1 VTFQFLFYFLIL
13 AHLMPEHLENA
24 IVNND
29 YHYVEQRLNQ
39 FDPVPAN
46 CVNEAFQT
54 GLMIA
59 CQHKSFETVN
69 VFLIKSTPVEND
81 DPSFCNGNL
90 ADASG
95 WRALHYAAQ
104 SGSLKCVKLLTE
116 YKAKIDATTNKNE
129 TALFMATKHNHPD
142 IVAFLAENNCH
153 LQAKALYKKKPEKY
167 SWRTERE
174 EEFTALEVA
183 VQHNFVETAK
193 CLLFHLN
200 RIKGLN
206 EKELNELLLKAA
218 GKDHTKIAHELVING
233 ANVNYNGGSI

>member
-1 VTFQFLFYFLIL
+1 MTEFF
-13 AHLMPEHLENA
+13 EEA
-24 IVNND
+24 IKNNNHD
-29 YHYVEQRLNQ
+29 YIEKGLNHQ
-39 FDPVPAN
+39 WQPVPAN
-46 CVNEAFQT
+46 SANAALQT

-59 CQHKSFETVN
+59 CQHKSLETVK
-69 VFLIKSTPVEND
+69 VFLQKSTAAKND
-81 DPSFCNGNL
+81 DPSFCNVNL

-95 WRALHYAAQ
+95 WTALHYAAQ

-116 YKAKIDATTNKNE
+116 YKAKIDATTVKNE
-129 TALFMATKHNHPD
+129 TPLFLATKHNHPD
-142 IVAFLAENNCH
+142 IVEFLAENNCH
-153 LQAKALYKKKPEKY
+153 LQAKALYKKPEKY
-167 SWRTERE
+167 FLRTQEE

-193 CLLFHLN
+193 FLLFHLN